1 MLVNFLHKLLGM
13 IKLMSSGE
21 KYPII
26 LAGCI
31 AITMSSFTND
41 FHKHEKLISDLGRTT
56 AEYWLFFSSL
66 YQECFS
72 VLSTLRH
79 KLLQSMHC
87 LEQEFVVPIFA

>member
-1 MLVNFLHKLLGM
+1 MRVNFLHKLLGM

-41 FHKHEKLISDLGRTT
+41 FHKHVKLATLGELRPNIGYSFLVCIRN
-56 AEYWLFFSSL
+56 AFL
-66 YQECFS
+66 Y
-72 VLSTLRH
+72 
-79 KLLQSMHC
+79 
-87 LEQEFVVPIFA
+87 

>member
-41 FHKHEKLISDLGRTT
+41 FHKHEKLATGRTT

-72 VLSTLRH
+72 VLSRLRH

-87 LEQEFVVPIFA
+87 LEQEVVVPIFA